1 MRVNAQLIDASTDV
15 QLWGKSYDYELS
27 AENVFAIQSDI
38 SAEISSALQAA
49 LTDDERSRLA
59 VIPTKSLAAYNAF
72 TEGRNDLHERTLDK
86 TLRAR
91 ERFEKA
97 VELDPDYAA
106 AYSGLSD
113 SILLLFINHA
123 AIPMDEAFT
132 LSQEALDKALQLDPS
147 LADAYA
153 SLGLLKTTVW
163 GQASRTGTANV
174 RAEAA
179 YQKALEISPNHA
191 RALMWFASLRATE
204 RKLDEAIALYRRSL
218 EIDPLARIPYANM
231 PGLYAAK
238 GHNAEALSS
247 WLDGADVYP
256 DWPTIHANIA
266 VHLQTLGR
274 TDESIAW
281 AKKSRELSSDPL
293 TGLNAIPAYLELG
306 DIDSATTMML
316 GLDLGPTHPLAKI
329 GESVFDYFNGDYEK
343 SLEKL
348 EQSITDSESIAPFM
362 YRLISRAALFTGD
375 YDKAYRYTLEGNP
388 ALSDLDELVVDQFN
402 TADAVMLAFIL
413 QQRGEQDAAD
423 KLLKETL
430 SVLQASPRLGM
441 AGHGVR
447 DAQVMSLQG
456 RQSDALGI
464 LQQAVDEGY
473 RGSMVFDNWRLEE
486 DPYFVS
492 LRDDP
497 RFASIQ
503 SQIGAFN
510 AVMLE
515 SVRQAELFNSWDDLR
530 ARARMPRD
538 VTL

>member
-1 MRVNAQLIDASTDV
+1 M
-15 QLWGKSYDYELS
+15 
-27 AENVFAIQSDI
+27 
-38 SAEISSALQAA
+38 
-49 LTDDERSRLA
+49 
-59 VIPTKSLAAYNAF
+59 
-72 TEGRNDLHERTLDK
+72 DK

-106 AYSGLSD
+106 AYSGLAD
-113 SILLLFINHA
+113 SIMLLFINHA
-123 AIPMDEAFT
+123 ALPMDEAFA
-132 LSQEALDKALQLDPS
+132 LSQEALDKALQLDSS

-163 GQASRTGTANV
+163 TRASRTGTANV

-191 RALMWFASLRATE
+191 RATMWFASLRAAE
-204 RKLDEAIALYRRSL
+204 QKIEEAIALYRRSL

-231 PGLYAAK
+231 PGMYAVK

-247 WLDGADVYP
+247 WLDGVDIYP
-256 DWPTIHANIA
+256 EWPTIHANIA
-266 VHLQTLGR
+266 VHLQALGR

-306 DIDSATTMML
+306 DIDSATSMML
-316 GLDLGPTHPLAKI
+316 GLDLAPTHPLAKV
-329 GESVFDYFNGDYEK
+329 GESVFDYFNGDYQK

-348 EQSITDSESIAPFM
+348 ERSITDNESIAPFM

-388 ALSDLDELVVDQFN
+388 ALSDLGELVVDQFN

-413 QQRGEQDAAD
+413 QQRGEHDAAG
-423 KLLKETL
+423 KLLTETL

-473 RGSMVFDNWRLEE
+473 RGSMAFDVWRLEE

-503 SQIGAFN
+503 SLISAFN

-515 SVRQAELFNSWDDLR
+515 NVRQAELFNSWDDLR
-530 ARARMPRD
+530 ARARKPRD